1 MAEQPPLTTPT
12 TAATWRPI
20 EDAAD
25 HPIGRWHGAP
35 VGDDLTLE
43 PWLGPANSVGA
54 RYFRIY
60 LQSQELG
67 RPRDP
72 LLLGLVNSGRY
83 PGFNW
88 VEVIDYSERLL
99 IPDGRDVTVPEGV
112 LWGVLKQLASLVPA
126 GGHLMAEYDSS
137 GHRMTARA
145 LAAGVPPRATPL
157 GAAMAA
163 TGCGIAFR
171 DWYISEG
178 GREGPR
184 KLQGFR
190 ALDEAHER
198 RRGLETIDAL
208 QAFLARSD
216 DIDWEVQAQ
225 TRPVAQEALE
235 RLLARFADAL
245 GDHRR

>member
-72 LLLGLVNSGRY
+72 LLMGLVNSGRY

-112 LWGVLKQLASLVPA
+112 LWGVLAQLASLVPA

-178 GREGPR
+178 GREGRR

-190 ALDEAHER
+190 AVDADHQQRRDSETLASLRAFMDASAH
-198 RRGLETIDAL
+198 LEWGL
-208 QAFLARSD
+208 QAR
-216 DIDWEVQAQ
+216 
-225 TRPVAQEALE
+225 TRTLAQEAIEDLE
-235 RLLARFADAL
+235 AEIAARAD
-245 GDHRR
+245 G

>member
-1 MAEQPPLTTPT
+1 MAQQPQ
-12 TAATWRPI
+12 TAAPGSDPRWRRI
-20 EDAAD
+20 EDEAE
-25 HPIGRWHGAP
+25 HPIGGWHAKP

-43 PWLGPANSVGA
+43 PWLGPLNSVGA

-60 LQSQELG
+60 LGSEELG
-67 RPRDP
+67 RPEDP
-72 LLLGLVNSGRY
+72 LVFGMVNSGPY

-88 VEVIDYSERLL
+88 VEVIDCSERLV
-99 IPDGRDVTVPEGV
+99 IPDGREVTVPEGV
-112 LWGVLKQLASLVPA
+112 LWGVLAQLASLVPA

-137 GHRMTARA
+137 GQRVTARA

-163 TGCGIAFR
+163 AGCGIAFR

-190 ALDEAHER
+190 ALDADHQRLRDGETLATLRAFMDNSAH
-198 RRGLETIDAL
+198 L
-208 QAFLARSD
+208 
-216 DIDWEVQAQ
+216 DWDVQAR
-225 TRPVAQEALE
+225 TRSLAEEAIEDLEAQVASQA
-235 RLLARFADAL
+235 
-245 GDHRR
+245 GV